1 MILNKDRYPRLHDDY
16 SVEYLS
22 NPKALRFKLCNDANY
37 WYIEVFYTHKK
48 KLQDEPIIHQFEN
61 YIPDNI
67 LKKIKSDNITF
78 LLVLAV
84 EPVETIVENLYEFM
98 SVNGISE
105 HKIILLNELID
116 IGKEID
122 KISSKFNLQKIKS
135 FWTSSDERQLS
146 VELRNNSSLLNNY
159 KPLEKKQYQKSFI
172 NFNRRWRTHRPLFVS
187 LLHCYGLINKGFVSL
202 GETGE
207 VSYIWNDVFFRMLQV
222 VDDDIK
228 NILLAHKAE
237 ITNIPNLYVDTDDLS
252 INLSSLNDNP
262 TTTTKLYEDSYF
274 SVVSETC
281 FFDGVGRFL
290 TEKTFKPI
298 VYQHPF
304 ILIAPAKS
312 LEFLRKMGYKTFN
325 PFIDESY
332 DNVENDIE
340 RMKLVLKETERL
352 SMLSESELYNFI
364 DQIKPITTHNLT
376 VLKNKKFSDFLIEVG

>member
-1 MILNKDRYPRLHDDY
+1 MILNKDRYPRLHDDH

-22 NPKALRFKLCNDANY
+22 SNPTALRFKVCNDANY
-37 WYIEVFYTHKK
+37 WYIEVFYTHRK
-48 KLQDEPIIHQFEN
+48 KLHDGPIIHQFEN
-61 YIPDNI
+61 YIPNNI
-67 LKKIKSDNITF
+67 LKKIKSDNTTF

-98 SVNGISE
+98 SVNGIPE

-116 IGKEID
+116 IDKEID

-135 FWTSSDERQLS
+135 FWISWDEKRLS
-146 VELRNNSSLLNNY
+146 IELRNNSSLFVTY
-159 KPLEKKQYQKSFI
+159 KPLEKKQYEKSFI

-187 LLHCYGLINKGFVSL
+187 LLHCHGLINKGFVSL

-207 VSYIWNDVFFRMLQV
+207 GLYIWKDVLLQILKIA
-222 VDDDIK
+222 DDDIK
-228 NILLAHKAE
+228 NTLLANKAE
-237 ITNIPNLYVDTDDLS
+237 IINIPKLYVDTDDLTV
-252 INLSSLNDNP
+252 NLAYLDTNIA
-262 TTTTKLYEDSYF
+262 TTKLYEDSYF

-312 LEFLRKMGYKTFN
+312 LEFLRKIGYKTFH

-364 DQIKPITTHNLT
+364 DQIKPITAHNLT